1 MLPVPVL
8 VHGTRYTVPCTGT
21 ESGMVPESVTVPVHD
36 DEADACPVI
45 SDRYFRDSVDLN
57 ADF

>member
-1 MLPVPVL
+1 MRPILYLIVAGEEALVQCTIVPVPV
-8 VHGTRYTVPCTGT
+8 VHN
-21 ESGMVPESVTVPVHD
+21 